1 MRDRHTFTLILE
13 PRQKKHCSI
22 VPLPKGR
29 TSKKQNHSC
38 KMPEFVKIL
47 CRHQTAAIALAS
59 YEEATVINRMGTGA
73 NGLPLE

>member
-13 PRQKKHCSI
+13 PRQKKHYSI
-22 VPLPKGR
+22 VRLPKGR

-47 CRHQTAAIALAS
+47 CTIALAS

-73 NGLPLE
+73 NGLLLE

>member
-1 MRDRHTFTLILE
+1 VH
-13 PRQKKHCSI
+13 
-22 VPLPKGR
+22 LPKGR

-47 CRHQTAAIALAS
+47 CTIALAS